1 MSELKIVR
9 NGVEAEIVARYLPD
23 FVADGW
29 VLKNS
34 DEELAKEAL
43 AKAEKE
49 LAETQSKLD
58 EEDRLSKESKL
69 KSDVDSKAKEADEAE
84 KSKKNHKHK

>member
-9 NGVEAEIVARYLPD
+9 NGVEAEIVAQYLPD

-58 EEDRLSKESKL
+58 EEDRLSKESNL
-69 KSDVDSKAKEADEAE
+69 KSAEDSKGKTAGEADKAKSNH
-84 KSKKNHKHK
+84 KSK